1 MSYAPY
7 IAKIKMVLYIQAV
20 VALVAS
26 GLWAVFGNALE
37 FKSALLGGM
46 IAVVPNSLFAFKLI
60 QATGKSYKN
69 IEKAFYLGE
78 CIKLLST
85 ALLFGIVIIYVEISF
100 FPLMLVFTTVL
111 SVFWFLLLTLR

>member
-20 VALVAS
+20 VAFVAT
-26 GLWAVFGNALE
+26 GVWAVFGNALDV
-37 FKSALLGGM
+37 KSALLGGM
-46 IAVVPNSLFAFKLI
+46 IAVVPNTLFAYKII
-60 QATGKSYKN
+60 QATGKPYKN

-100 FPLMLVFTTVL
+100 LPLMFVFTLVL
-111 SVFWFLLLTLR
+111 SVFWFSLLTQR